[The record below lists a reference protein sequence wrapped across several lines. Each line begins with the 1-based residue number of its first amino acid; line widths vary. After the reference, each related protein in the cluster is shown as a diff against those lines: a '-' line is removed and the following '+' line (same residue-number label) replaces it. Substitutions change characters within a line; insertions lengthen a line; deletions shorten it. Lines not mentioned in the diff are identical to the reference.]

1 MDNFTKQLLIVVAGI
16 VIAVSSIAF
25 SISWY
30 MTKTTTAAMENG
42 YSMKAIAGSSSP
54 QWVKEMEDLE

>member
-16 VIAVSSIAF
+16 VVAISSVAF

-42 YSMKAIAGSSSP
+42 YSMKAIPGSNSP
-54 QWVKEMEDLE
+54 QWFKY